1 MIYELTK
8 DTSYLTLTGKLW
20 SVFYHKTS
28 YHKILQSLRVVN
40 MGDQIWLDHFEIWW
54 VYWQHH
60 QISKPYDNSVPWI
73 SQVWDIMRFYDK
85 MSDQILKSTT
95 GALLLT
101 WINFNLSVIRC
112 PVKCGMKLLIYTQ
125 TLMAAPLK
133 FGNGWVIS
141 PHTS

>member
-1 MIYELTK
+1 MVRAGN
-8 DTSYLTLTGKLW
+8 DLW
-20 SVFYHKTS
+20 THKRHFIPHPHGQAMECLLSYHKTS

-95 GALLLT
+95 GAPLLT
-101 WINFNLSVIRC
+101 WIN
-112 PVKCGMKLLIYTQ
+112 
-125 TLMAAPLK
+125 
-133 FGNGWVIS
+133 
-141 PHTS
+141 